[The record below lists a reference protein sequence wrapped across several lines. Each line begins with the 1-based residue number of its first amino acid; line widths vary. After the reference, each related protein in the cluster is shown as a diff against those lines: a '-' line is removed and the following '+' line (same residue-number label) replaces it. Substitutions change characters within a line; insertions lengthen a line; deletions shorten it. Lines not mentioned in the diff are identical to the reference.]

1 MEPEALVEELVESQ
15 NPIEEEEKPKEPKRN
30 SKDELIQKIIQ
41 LADETGEPL
50 KESNS
55 QLRRMSKKALTE
67 KLAVY
72 VEKRIEFEAQKC
84 LGIDKEQA
92 QNPYCVN
99 LAALKMCHE
108 IAVNSTEALVDR
120 TSDRHGMTLSGF
132 KNKMKES
139 QETIDMILAE
149 IAQQY
154 PEILE
159 KFSSPWVRLGILW
172 TSNVVL
178 TLKKKNK
185 HNNNASRLRVGKN
198 PRVHPI

>member
-15 NPIEEEEKPKEPKRN
+15 NPIEEEEEKPKEPKRN

-84 LGIDKEQA
+84 PGRLDW
-92 QNPYCVN
+92 
-99 LAALKMCHE
+99 
-108 IAVNSTEALVDR
+108 
-120 TSDRHGMTLSGF
+120 LS
-132 KNKMKES
+132 
-139 QETIDMILAE
+139 
-149 IAQQY
+149 
-154 PEILE
+154 
-159 KFSSPWVRLGILW
+159 
-172 TSNVVL
+172 
-178 TLKKKNK
+178 
-185 HNNNASRLRVGKN
+185 
-198 PRVHPI
+198 